1 MLKIIKSNIP
11 NTITCMS
18 LVCGCVACIMSFN
31 YNVMSG
37 GLYGYQWAFIFIGIA
52 ALFDFCDGAAARLL
66 HAYSNLGKELDSL
79 SDLVSFGVAPGML
92 IYNTISAFSDCHW
105 VAYIAILIPV
115 MGELRLARFNIDDR
129 QTTSFLGMPIPANAI
144 FWIGFTAWIHRYGYL
159 GDIVMAVLIVVM
171 SLLMVMTRMK
181 MFSLKFKNFDIRENL
196 RRYIII
202 IAAIFF
208 VVMYGIAGLAYAILF
223 YVVLSFVR
231 TKYSA

>member
-1 MLKIIKSNIP
+1 MYHVVQL
-11 NTITCMS
+11 
-18 LVCGCVACIMSFN
+18 
-31 YNVMSG
+31 
-37 GLYGYQWAFIFIGIA
+37 QREWAFIFIGIA

-144 FWIGFTAWIHRYGYL
+144 FWIGFTAWIHRYGYP

-223 YVVLSFVR
+223 YVVLSLVR

>member
-79 SDLVSFGVAPGML
+79 SDLVSFGVAPGL
-92 IYNTISAFSDCHW
+92 
-105 VAYIAILIPV
+105 
-115 MGELRLARFNIDDR
+115 LRLSLGGLSGHTYSGDGRIEARAIQYRRPSDNIFSRNAYSGQCHFLDRIYGVDSSLRLSRRHCYGAVGSSGVASYGDDTHEDVLFEI
-129 QTTSFLGMPIPANAI
+129 QEF
-144 FWIGFTAWIHRYGYL
+144 RY
-159 GDIVMAVLIVVM
+159 
-171 SLLMVMTRMK
+171 T
-181 MFSLKFKNFDIRENL
+181 
-196 RRYIII
+196 
-202 IAAIFF
+202 
-208 VVMYGIAGLAYAILF
+208 
-223 YVVLSFVR
+223 
-231 TKYSA
+231 

>member
-92 IYNTISAFSDCHW
+92 K
-105 VAYIAILIPV
+105 
-115 MGELRLARFNIDDR
+115 
-129 QTTSFLGMPIPANAI
+129 
-144 FWIGFTAWIHRYGYL
+144 IGRA
-159 GDIVMAVLIVVM
+159 
-171 SLLMVMTRMK
+171 SC
-181 MFSLKFKNFDIRENL
+181 RE
-196 RRYIII
+196 R
-202 IAAIFF
+202 
-208 VVMYGIAGLAYAILF
+208 V
-223 YVVLSFVR
+223 
-231 TKYSA
+231 

>member
-1 MLKIIKSNIP
+1 
-11 NTITCMS
+11 
-18 LVCGCVACIMSFN
+18 
-31 YNVMSG
+31 
-37 GLYGYQWAFIFIGIA
+37 
-52 ALFDFCDGAAARLL
+52 
-66 HAYSNLGKELDSL
+66 
-79 SDLVSFGVAPGML
+79 ML

-144 FWIGFTAWIHRYGYL
+144 FWIGFTAWIHRYGYP